1 MEAMNDNQ
9 VVVGSNEQEEID
21 GNVDVNHSHGE
32 EEEERIYAHKESNR
46 ITEEVSLR
54 ITPLVVLGFVCCMC
68 TLLVL
73 LYFFYD
79 QLGKVSSIV
88 FLMIYANSRLRD
100 SPFSSMNHATSNLR
114 VLSICAKIRQIEV
127 R

>member
-1 MEAMNDNQ
+1 MEDISPNNSMTVNECLLIFKLFRMEAMNDNQ

-79 QLGKVSSIV
+79 QLGKVSSIA
-88 FLMIYANSRLRD
+88 FLMICENCAN
-100 SPFSSMNHATSNLR
+100 
-114 VLSICAKIRQIEV
+114 
-127 R
+127 

>member
-79 QLGKVSSIV
+79 QLGKVSSIA
-88 FLMIYANSRLRD
+88 FLMICENCAN
-100 SPFSSMNHATSNLR
+100 
-114 VLSICAKIRQIEV
+114 
-127 R
+127 

>member
-1 MEAMNDNQ
+1 MNGGGNP
-9 VVVGSNEQEEID
+9 VVGSNEHEEID
-21 GNVDVNHSHGE
+21 DNVVDGGTHSHGE

-79 QLGKVSSIV
+79 QLGEFNLNSTVFENHRKSIIFQHCERSELHLHSKQV
-88 FLMIYANSRLRD
+88 HQKCNFKH
-100 SPFSSMNHATSNLR
+100 FG
-114 VLSICAKIRQIEV
+114 
-127 R
+127 

>member
-1 MEAMNDNQ
+1 MNGGGNP
-9 VVVGSNEQEEID
+9 VVGSNEHEEID
-21 GNVDVNHSHGE
+21 DNVVDGGTHSHGE

-79 QLGKVSSIV
+79 QLGEFNFNSTVFENRRKVSFFNIASEACY
-88 FLMIYANSRLRD
+88 IY
-100 SPFSSMNHATSNLR
+100 
-114 VLSICAKIRQIEV
+114 
-127 R
+127 

>member
-1 MEAMNDNQ
+1 MNGGGNP
-9 VVVGSNEQEEID
+9 VVGSNEHEEID
-21 GNVDVNHSHGE
+21 DNVVDGGTHSHGE

-79 QLGKVSSIV
+79 QLGEFNFNSTVFENHRKVS
-88 FLMIYANSRLRD
+88 FLK
-100 SPFSSMNHATSNLR
+100 T
-114 VLSICAKIRQIEV
+114 
-127 R
+127 

>member
-1 MEAMNDNQ
+1 MNGGGNP
-9 VVVGSNEQEEID
+9 VVGSNEHEEID
-21 GNVDVNHSHGE
+21 DNVVDGGTHSHGE

-79 QLGKVSSIV
+79 QLGEFNFNSTV
-88 FLMIYANSRLRD
+88 FENHRKSLILQYCERSELRIHFD
-100 SPFSSMNHATSNLR
+100 WIKR
-114 VLSICAKIRQIEV
+114 VD
-127 R
+127 